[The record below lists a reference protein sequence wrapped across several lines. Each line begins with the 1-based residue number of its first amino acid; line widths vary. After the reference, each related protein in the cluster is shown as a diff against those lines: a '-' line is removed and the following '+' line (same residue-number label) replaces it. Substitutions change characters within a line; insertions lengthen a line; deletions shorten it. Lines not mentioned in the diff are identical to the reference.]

1 MIKFLRMQGG
11 YLLNVNEVKEIV
23 KVVNLT
29 RTHDD
34 GLKRGIEAKVELQTT
49 AGRYTFIEVFKFA
62 PLKEGEQ
69 WGYGTKGGKRAVE
82 RVEDILDTM
91 ITILVD
97 KMNEED
103 EKIISIGTN
112 FLEEAMQEEV
122 DRG

>member
-1 MIKFLRMQGG
+1 MRMQGG
-11 YLLNVNEVKEIV
+11 YLLNVNDVKEIV
-23 KVVNLT
+23 KEVNLT
-29 RTHDD
+29 RMHDD
-34 GLKRGIEAKVELQTT
+34 CLKRRIEAKIELQTT
-49 AGRYTFIEVFKFA
+49 AGRYTFIEMFKFA

-82 RVEDILDTM
+82 RIEDILDTM

-97 KMNEED
+97 KMNEKD

-112 FLEEAMQEEV
+112 FLEEAMQAEV

>member
-11 YLLNVNEVKEIV
+11 YLLNVNDVKEIV
-23 KVVNLT
+23 KEVNLT
-29 RTHDD
+29 RMCGD
-34 GLKRGIEAKVELQTT
+34 GLKRGIEAKIELQTT
-49 AGRYTFIEVFKFA
+49 AGRYTLIDEIAYA

-91 ITILVD
+91 ITVLVD

-112 FLEEAMQEEV
+112 FLEDAMHEEV
-122 DRG
+122 ERG

>member
-34 GLKRGIEAKVELQTT
+34 GLKRGIEAKIELQTT
-49 AGRYTFIEVFKFA
+49 AGRYTLIDERAYA

-69 WGYGTKGGKRAVE
+69 WGYGTKDGKRAVE

-91 ITILVD
+91 GTLLVD
-97 KMNEED
+97 KMNDEN
-103 EKIISIGTN
+103 EKIIDIDTR
-112 FLEEAMQEEV
+112 FLEEAMQAEV

>member
-11 YLLNVNEVKEIV
+11 YLLNVNNVKEIV
-23 KVVNLT
+23 PVVNLN
-29 RTHDD
+29 RWE
-34 GLKRGIEAKVELQTT
+34 GAKRGIKAAIEIQTK
-49 AGRYTFIEVFKFA
+49 AGERCTFIDIFEAA

-82 RVEDILDTM
+82 RIEDILDTM
-91 ITILVD
+91 ITVLVD
-97 KMNEED
+97 KMNEKD
-103 EKIISIGTN
+103 EKIISIGTS